1 MWKSCPNFKPTYSTL
16 EKKTGG
22 TAFPHQ
28 PFAALDKPA
37 PAVCGQAITGY
48 LLEGSLPLDGGL
60 APHQPVVPS
69 LHGLRL
75 RADRDC
81 AGLAGGG

>member
-1 MWKSCPNFKPTYSTL
+1 MRKSCPNFKPTDCTFKQEACRL
-16 EKKTGG
+16 
-22 TAFPHQ
+22 AFIPE
-28 PFAALDKPA
+28 AAAAFDKPA

-48 LLEGSLPLDGGL
+48 LLEGTLALDGGL

>member
-1 MWKSCPNFKPTYSTL
+1 MGKSCTNLEPSDCPLKQQARSLALVPQAAATL
-16 EKKTGG
+16 VE
-22 TAFPHQ
+22 PS
-28 PFAALDKPA
+28 
-37 PAVCGQAITGY
+37 PAVCRQAITGY
-48 LLEGSLPLDGGL
+48 LLEAALPFDGGL

>member
-1 MWKSCPNFKPTYSTL
+1 MGKSCPNLEPSDCTL
-16 EKKTGG
+16 EQQARGLALVPQAAA
-22 TAFPHQ
+22 AFVE
-28 PFAALDKPA
+28 PA
-37 PAVCGQAITGY
+37 SAVGRQAITGY
-48 LLEGSLPLDGGL
+48 LLEAALPFDGGL

>member
-1 MWKSCPNFKPTYSTL
+1 MGKSCTNL
-16 EKKTGG
+16 ESPDCALEQQARRPAIVPQAAA
-22 TAFPHQ
+22 AFVE
-28 PFAALDKPA
+28 PA
-37 PAVCGQAITGY
+37 PAVCRQAVTGY
-48 LLEGSLPLDGGL
+48 LLEAALALDGGL

>member
-1 MWKSCPNFKPTYSTL
+1 MALIP
-16 EKKTGG
+16 
-22 TAFPHQ
+22 Q
-28 PFAALDKPA
+28 PAAALDKPA

-48 LLEGSLPLDGGL
+48 LLEGTLPLDGGL

>member
-1 MWKSCPNFKPTYSTL
+1 MGKSCPNLEPPDCTL
-16 EKKTGG
+16 KQQARGLALVPQAAA
-22 TAFPHQ
+22 AFVE
-28 PFAALDKPA
+28 PA
-37 PAVCGQAITGY
+37 PAVCRQAITGY
-48 LLEGSLPLDGGL
+48 LLEAALPFAGGL